1 MERPTMSNHTFSPCG
16 RGARRWCAA
25 AWVAVAG
32 GIAGQA
38 AAQDRPLAADFPEV
52 YRVGGVNA
60 PEWAFFENSG
70 PTGFDAAGNLYVLD
84 TRAYQVVVIDPQ
96 GGLVR
101 TVGRRGEGPGE
112 FNRAGRLWVWRD
124 GRFVVADNG
133 HGAYQVFGPT
143 GELERFVRMSTGM
156 GPVAQLIG
164 MRITLRPAPGGG
176 ALIAQGMMRSVMD
189 AFTGALAEL
198 TGEDVEALEPG
209 VDDRGLE
216 RLDLTG
222 DVVSTTPILQGWRA
236 PLEEAREE
244 VGSRDLLNPAA
255 LAGMAGGGLPRYFEP
270 PFLWDVLPDGTI
282 AYADSST
289 YAIKL
294 VRPGGPVFDVLR
306 RPISPMPVTDAIRRR
321 MIDILLQAM
330 EDQEDE
336 AAEEADPLRR
346 QAMDAF
352 RKRAEENES
361 YHEVPV
367 LMGLRATWDG
377 ALWIARIGED
387 LDDASPIDVFG
398 ADREYVGT
406 FAAEEAR
413 MPAAFGPD
421 GLVAFWEFDE
431 LDVPTIVVKRLPEEV
446 R

>member
-1 MERPTMSNHTFSPCG
+1 M
-16 RGARRWCAA
+16 
-25 AWVAVAG
+25 VA

-38 AAQDRPLAADFPEV
+38 AAQDRPLGSGFEEV

-60 PEWAFFENSG
+60 PEWAFFKDSE
-70 PTGFDAAGNLYVLD
+70 PTGFDAAGNLYVFD
-84 TRAYQVVVIDPQ
+84 TQAYRVVVIDPD

-112 FNRAGRLWVWRD
+112 FNMAGRLWVWRD
-124 GRFVVADNG
+124 GRFVVADTGN
-133 HGAYQVFGPT
+133 GAYQVFGPS
-143 GELERFVRMSTGM
+143 GELERFVRMGVGM
-156 GPVAQLIG
+156 GPMARLSGTRTTV
-164 MRITLRPAPGGG
+164 RPAPGGG
-176 ALIAQGMMRSVMD
+176 ALIAQGMASAMG
-189 AFTGALAEL
+189 ALTGALARL
-198 TGEDVEALEPG
+198 TGEDVEAPEPG
-209 VDDRGLE
+209 VDERGLE

-222 DVVSTTPILQGWRA
+222 DVVSTAPILQAWRA
-236 PLEEAREE
+236 PLEEAQGET
-244 VGSRDLLNPAA
+244 GSEDLANPAA
-255 LAGMAGGGLPRYFEP
+255 LAGMLGGSLPRYFEP

-294 VRPGGPVFDVLR
+294 AKPGGPVSDVLR
-306 RPISPMPVTDAIRRR
+306 RPFSPMPVSDAIRKRV
-321 MIDILLQAM
+321 IDLALQAM
-330 EDQEDE
+330 ADEEDE
-336 AAEEADPLRR
+336 SSEEASPLRR
-346 QAMDAF
+346 QMMDAF
-352 RKRAEENES
+352 RKQAEQREF
-361 YHEVPV
+361 YHEMPV
-367 LMGLRATWDG
+367 LEELRATWDG

-387 LDDASPIDVFG
+387 LDDPSPIDVFG

-431 LDVPTIVVKRLPEEV
+431 LDVPTIVVKRLPEEI